1 MPCQGAKIR
10 NKERNAVQNKV
21 NDEINK
27 LNSISTMISAHT
39 TSKEKGKSRRK
50 NEKDHGNRK
59 KKSTFQT
66 DENISAGKDEN
77 SAQVPKPRVSKG
89 GKPESKKKEA
99 EFDNQ
104 EQREIA
110 SSQSDNSENEDSE
123 TEIVIEGTEVL
134 ESKIAEG
141 HDSNKNGREINV
153 NSGNKIANLRGKKG
167 VEILQPSTSKGESM
181 NFDIENNQNRQSPS
195 EGAVAIVDS
204 CFPTVTQ
211 EIVQFLKS
219 LASYAEGKLGI
230 NTSTSAIE
238 NQPPNIESKKVQ
250 IINDEIVISKTNE
263 IEFTRFQKR
272 PEEMVRRLMLELVGK
287 EELKTMTALGHSRV
301 GKPGKAIPEKVR
313 NAVYNYVKTKS
324 KGIIYEKYIDTL
336 NSQCCTLRNPRK
348 RIYIPVDK

>member
-1 MPCQGAKIR
+1 MSCQGAKIR

-50 NEKDHGNRK
+50 NEKDHGNLK

-167 VEILQPSTSKGESM
+167 VEILQPSTSK
-181 NFDIENNQNRQSPS
+181 
-195 EGAVAIVDS
+195 
-204 CFPTVTQ
+204 VTQ

-219 LASYAEGKLGI
+219 LASYVEGKLGI

-238 NQPPNIESKKVQ
+238 NQLPNIESKKVQ